1 MNISV
6 FVIAFVIESIIAS
19 LLTQAIKKAMEN
31 AKKDYS
37 ANVIALIVAF
47 VIGIGVTVG
56 YMIFNS
62 IPFTAQS
69 VIIVV
74 AMTGCVWMGAM
85 LGYDKVKQA
94 LEQIAKIK

>member
-1 MNISV
+1 M
-6 FVIAFVIESIIAS
+6 IESIIAS
-19 LLTQAIKKAMEN
+19 LFTEAIKKAMEN

-37 ANVIALIVAF
+37 ANVIALVVAF
-47 VIGIGVTVG
+47 VIGVGVTCG
-56 YMIFNS
+56 YMVFNG
-62 IPFTAQS
+62 IPFTVQS

-94 LEQIAKIK
+94 LDQITKLK